1 MNEFLARLN
10 SAPERIEF
18 SEVIALIDALYEFTP
33 TTFSNGALLN
43 EAGKNSGSCKIF
55 SFALLHGLSAQQTL
69 ACFGAYY
76 RHDVLQNPHA
86 SDHQNIRNFMQTG
99 WAGIQFS
106 GTALRPIQR

>member
-1 MNEFLARLN
+1 MNELLARLN
-10 SAPERIEF
+10 NTPEHIEF
-18 SEVIALIDALYEFTP
+18 SEVIALIDAQYEFTP

-55 SFALLHGLSAQQTL
+55 AFALLHGLSAQQTL

-76 RHDVLQNPHA
+76 RADVLQNPHGT
-86 SDHQNIRNFMQTG
+86 DHQNIRNFMQTG

-106 GTALRPIQR
+106 GAALHPIQS